1 MGNHQTRGIVRI
13 TNTKFHC
20 CINLR
25 IKLRN
30 QSTNLPCPWL
40 ALKHLK
46 GSCVLTLPPKLTVSI
61 FGAHMTTGWKWGHL
75 IGSHSFRFIWYYPRF
90 VLFHLLF
97 VVYFS
102 LLVLTRICSQS
113 LWSQFVCVY
122 QDLHVNLHLQYSCL
136 KFKSPFH
143 SIPFCPI
150 PLHPIPFHSIPPF
163 HSILFHPIPFHCI
176 LFHGNQERKTVN

>member
-61 FGAHMTTGWKWGHL
+61 FGSHMTRGWKWGHL
-75 IGSHSFRFIWYYPRF
+75 IGSHSFQFFWYYPRF
-90 VLFHLLF
+90 VLFHLSF
-97 VVYFS
+97 VVVYFS
-102 LLVLTRICSQS
+102 LLVLTRICSRS

-122 QDLHVNLHLQYSCL
+122 QDLHVNYTCSILVSNLNL
-136 KFKSPFH
+136 H
-143 SIPFCPI
+143 SIPSLSVPF
-150 PLHPIPFHSIPPF
+150 HYIPFHSIPF

-176 LFHGNQERKTVN
+176 LFHGNQERKTVI